1 MCIKYISSSLSIE
14 EYIPKM
20 LRLVVNCDR
29 NTHSKDHRKL
39 SCVVAYWS
47 VAYMAYIFL
56 AFTMVKF
63 GTVYLSL

>member
-1 MCIKYISSSLSIE
+1 
-14 EYIPKM
+14 M

-29 NTHSKDHRKL
+29 NTHSKDRKL